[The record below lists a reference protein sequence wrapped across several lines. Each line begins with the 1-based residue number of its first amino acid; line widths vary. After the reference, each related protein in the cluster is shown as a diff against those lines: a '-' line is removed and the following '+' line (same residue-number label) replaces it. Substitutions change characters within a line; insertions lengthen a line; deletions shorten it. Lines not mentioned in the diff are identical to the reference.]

1 MPQNKN
7 ALIRYQTIDECLRN
21 TAKKWTKEMLLEKV
35 LEVLYEKEKITKLSI
50 RTIQLDIQHM
60 RSNKLGYNA
69 PIIVYERKYYK
80 YEDPNFKFYDATL
93 SKGEI
98 KHLIDA
104 MDVIKQFMPFKQ
116 FAKLSDDFTKL
127 EKTITK
133 DVDDNKGDIKYIQLD
148 KTVIS
153 KGTEWI
159 TPIKNALANE
169 TCLRIS
175 YEPFKKEKYTITVSP
190 QILKEYNNRWFLLCT
205 DMNDKI
211 QTMALDRI
219 DELEE
224 WIADTYRPYR
234 LDLYTYFDNCIGVSK
249 VIDSKPV
256 RVVFKIKTD
265 QFPYIFTKPLHSS
278 QEEISRDEEWVTVS
292 LDVVNNFELKQKLM
306 TFLPKIK
313 ILEPKELREDIKK
326 TLKEAY
332 DLY

>member
-93 SKGEI
+93 SKTEV

-116 FAKLSDDFTKL
+116 FHELSDDFTKL
-127 EKTITK
+127 EKTISK
-133 DVDDNKGDIKYIQLD
+133 DFKDNKEPIKFIQLD
-148 KTVIS
+148 KTVTT
-153 KGTEWI
+153 KGREYI
-159 TPIKNALANE
+159 TPIKNALVKQI
-169 TCLRIS
+169 CLRIN
-175 YEPFKKEKYTITVSP
+175 YKPFDGQIKIHKVSP
-190 QILKEYNNRWFLLCT
+190 HILKEYNNRWFLLCT

-211 QTMALDRI
+211 HTMALDRI
-219 DELEE
+219 EKLED
-224 WIADTYRPYR
+224 WIADEYRPYR
-234 LDLYTYFDNCIGVSK
+234 LDLNNYFDNCIGVSK
-249 VIDSKPV
+249 TLDKKPIHLI
-256 RVVFKIKTD
+256 FKITPK
-265 QFPYIFTKPLHSS
+265 QYNYIKTKPLHQS
-278 QEEISRDEEWVTVS
+278 QQEIDSNDDWVTVS
-292 LDVVNNFELKQKLM
+292 LDVIENFELRQKLM
-306 TFLPKIK
+306 TFLPDIE
-313 ILEPKELREDIKK
+313 ILEPKHFREDIKK
-326 TLKEAY
+326 TLKKAY
-332 DLY
+332 SLY

>member
-21 TAKKWTKEMLLEKV
+21 TAKNWTKEMLLEKV
-35 LEVLYEKEKITKLSI
+35 RERLFEKEGIPSI
-50 RTIQLDIQHM
+50 SMRTLQLDIQNM
-60 RSNKLGYNA
+60 RSGKFGYIA
-69 PIIVYERKYYK
+69 PIKVKEKKYYV
-80 YEDPNFKFYDATL
+80 YEDPNFKLYDATL

-116 FAKLSDDFTKL
+116 FSKLSDDFTKL

-133 DVDDNKGDIKYIQLD
+133 DVAENKGDIKYIQLD

-159 TPIKNALANE
+159 TPIKNALANK
-169 TCLRIS
+169 TCLRVS
-175 YEPFKKEKYTITVSP
+175 YEPFNKEKYTIIVSP

-219 DELEE
+219 DKLEE
-224 WIADTYRPYR
+224 WIVDTYRPYR
-234 LDLYTYFDNCIGVSK
+234 LDLYNYFDNCIGVSK
-249 VIDSKPV
+249 AIDIKPV
-256 RVVFKIKTD
+256 HVVFKITTD
-265 QFPYIFTKPLHSS
+265 QFPYILTKPLHTS
-278 QEEISRDEEWVTVS
+278 QTEISRDENWVTVS
-292 LDVVNNFELKQKLM
+292 LNVINNIELKQKLM

-313 ILEPKELREDIKK
+313 ILEPKELRDNIKK
-326 TLKEAY
+326 TLKVAY